1 MCGDFLG
8 TIGDSLHTFY
18 FNRFYMLYYS
28 VLKDIIRQP
37 RSNKDL
43 MDSILQKAASI
54 VREYGI
60 DYVMEHNEDHY
71 FDYDNNEIIKL
82 SLEPIIDKTVTN
94 VRRTSYSEYIL
105 YNYTQNTYAMVVT
118 VELPKTDQCSYITKD
133 EVDLS
138 ELTNKQL
145 VELNKQLVDCS
156 ETVRRDKAF
165 LESMKKYIH
174 KGEFFVC
181 GRNKYYEIYFVVG
194 EPYIDGVGK
203 ISANMVNINIYY
215 TSDKAVSIHEYDVR
229 KKTFSIDS
237 DDEYNHL
244 SFEGAVTYCFNK
256 CSESDGSLKSG
267 YHSGVINNANK
278 EICKVKEK
286 IEQLNKDLV
295 NTTDKKESLKI
306 QLAIVEQED
315 KIENLRKKI
324 AKNENAKANH
334 FTRVAKVVG
343 DIENKLNELIDNKKY
358 VIE

>member
-1 MCGDFLG
+1 
-8 TIGDSLHTFY
+8 
-18 FNRFYMLYYS
+18 MLYYS

-82 SLEPIIDKTVTN
+82 SLEAIIDKTATN

-118 VELPKTDQCSYITKD
+118 AELPKEKQTSFRRTG
-133 EVDLS
+133 EFDLS

-165 LESMKKYIH
+165 LESMKNYIH

-215 TSDKAVSIHEYDVR
+215 TSDKGVSIHEYDVR
-229 KKTFSIDS
+229 KKTFCIDS
-237 DDEYNHL
+237 DDEYNNL

-256 CSESDGSLKSG
+256 CSKTDGSLKSS
-267 YHSGVINNANK
+267 YHSDIINRANK
-278 EICKVKEK
+278 EICKINENIK
-286 IEQLNKDLV
+286 QLNKDLV

-306 QLAIVEQED
+306 QLSIVEQED
-315 KIENLRKKI
+315 KIEALRKRI
-324 AKNENAKANH
+324 AENENAKANH

-343 DIENKLNELIDNKKY
+343 DIENKLNELIANKKY
-358 VIE
+358 VIK

>member
-8 TIGDSLHTFY
+8 IIGDGLHIFY

-28 VLKDIIRQP
+28 VLTDIIRQP

-43 MDSILQKAASI
+43 IDSILQKAASI

-60 DYVMEHNEDHY
+60 DYVMEHNKDHY
-71 FDYDNNEIIKL
+71 FDYDNNEIIEL
-82 SLEPIIDKTVTN
+82 SLEPIIDKTATN
-94 VRRTSYSEYIL
+94 VKRVSTYEYIS

-118 VELPKTDQCSYITKD
+118 AELPKAKQSRFKTTD

-145 VELNKQLVDCS
+145 VELNRQLVDCS
-156 ETVRRDKAF
+156 ETVRRDKVF
-165 LESMKKYIH
+165 LESMKKYIR

-194 EPYIDGVGK
+194 DPYIDGVGK

-215 TSDKAVSIHEYDVR
+215 TSDEGVSIHEYDVR
-229 KKTFSIDS
+229 KKSFSIDS
-237 DDEYNHL
+237 DDEYKHL
-244 SFEGAVTYCFNK
+244 SFETAVTYCFNK
-256 CSESDGSLKSG
+256 CSKSDGSLKSG
-267 YHSGVINNANK
+267 YHNGVINNANK
-278 EICKVKEK
+278 EICNVKEK

-324 AKNENAKANH
+324 SENENAKANH

-343 DIENKLNELIDNKKY
+343 DIENKLNELIANKKY

>member
-1 MCGDFLG
+1 
-8 TIGDSLHTFY
+8 
-18 FNRFYMLYYS
+18 MLYYS

-43 MDSILQKAASI
+43 MDSIIQKAESI
-54 VREYGI
+54 VREYGV

-82 SLEPIIDKTVTN
+82 SLDPIIDKTATN

-105 YNYTQNTYAMVVT
+105 YNYTQNTYAMVVS
-118 VELPKTDQCSYITKD
+118 VELPKTEQRSFITKD

-145 VELNKQLVDCS
+145 VESNKQLVDCS

-174 KGEFFVC
+174 KGEFFIC
-181 GRNKYYEIYFVVG
+181 RRNKYYDIYFVVG
-194 EPYIDGVGK
+194 KPYIDGVGK
-203 ISANMVNINIYY
+203 ISADMVNINISY
-215 TSDKAVSIHEYDVR
+215 SSRDGVSLHDYGVR
-229 KKTFSIDS
+229 KKSISIDN

-256 CSESDGSLKSG
+256 CSEIDASLKPG
-267 YHSGVINNANK
+267 YHSGIINSANK
-278 EICKVKEK
+278 EICNVNEN

-306 QLAIVEQED
+306 QLAIAEQED
-315 KIENLRKKI
+315 RIEALRKRI
-324 AKNENAKANH
+324 AEKENAKANH

-343 DIENKLNELIDNKKY
+343 DIENKLNELIANNRYDIK
-358 VIE
+358 

>member
-1 MCGDFLG
+1 
-8 TIGDSLHTFY
+8 
-18 FNRFYMLYYS
+18 MLYYS

-43 MDSILQKAASI
+43 MESILQKAASI

-60 DYVMEHNEDHY
+60 DYVMEHNKDHY

-82 SLEPIIDKTVTN
+82 SLEPIINKTATN

-118 VELPKTDQCSYITKD
+118 VELPKTEQRSFITKD

-181 GRNKYYEIYFVVG
+181 GRNKYYDIYFVVG

-215 TSDKAVSIHEYDVR
+215 TSDKGVSFHDYGVH
-229 KKTFSIDS
+229 KKSFSIDS

-267 YHSGVINNANK
+267 YHSGVINSANK
-278 EICKVKEK
+278 EICKIKEK

-324 AKNENAKANH
+324 VENENAKANH
-334 FTRVAKVVG
+334 FTRVTKVVG
-343 DIENKLNELIDNKKY
+343 DIEKKLNELLINKKY